1 MSERE
6 MNSYR
11 FSSGEEPSDE
21 MLAQLMKEVAEEAR
35 EKDKLATEAYLA
47 LMRRDIE
54 HKQLQWGA
62 MIKDACNVN

>member
-1 MSERE
+1 MR
-6 MNSYR
+6 
-11 FSSGEEPSDE
+11 
-21 MLAQLMKEVAEEAR
+21 EVAEEAR

-47 LMRRDIE
+47 QMRRDIE